1 MHERELYERLLG
13 LSAPWFVADVKLD
26 TEAQQVDVFVEH
38 AGGTSFCCPE
48 CGKSCPVY
56 DHTAERQWRHLD
68 TMQFKT
74 MLHAKPPRV
83 ECQEHGIKQA
93 SLPWAGKNSRFTL
106 LFERLAID
114 VLLATQ
120 TVKGAQAILGTTWDE
135 TWHILRRAVARGQA
149 RKTAKPIPRVGID
162 EKAFRKGQNYVTL
175 LYDLDRSTVE
185 AISDGNDTASGN
197 ACFSQLSEQQID
209 SIEAIAMDMSAA
221 FVKSARENIPL
232 AETKIVHDRFHIMQ
246 MVSDAVDKVRRAEHK
261 QLKSTW

>member
-1 MHERELYERLLG
+1 MHERELYEQLLG

-120 TVKGAQAILGTTWDE
+120 TVKGAGWCNVCSVN
-135 TWHILRRAVARGQA
+135 LRYGAARSERKRTRAAPYR
-149 RKTAKPIPRVGID
+149 RPI
-162 EKAFRKGQNYVTL
+162 
-175 LYDLDRSTVE
+175 
-185 AISDGNDTASGN
+185 
-197 ACFSQLSEQQID
+197 
-209 SIEAIAMDMSAA
+209 
-221 FVKSARENIPL
+221 
-232 AETKIVHDRFHIMQ
+232 
-246 MVSDAVDKVRRAEHK
+246 
-261 QLKSTW
+261 